1 MANDE
6 LIRAAHSALGDLDPR
21 ALFWIDVGVATR
33 GGASTDH
40 IEWEQL
46 DWDGIRAGLERW
58 LDELDPA
65 SCPTS
70 FQVPV
75 EDDIMLVFPVRART
89 AQARGWKGKPSLT
102 LAETVVPTIWFEDGA
117 EASLF
122 ALSREDVEALASG
135 RRKLAIEL
143 PSHRGTWEMLLGEM
157 NRFGH
162 DNTSAMH
169 PTVLET
175 YASMLGLTEAPPEL
189 GDFDTEWRAINRSE
203 PEEDEDDPRGR
214 GG

>member
-6 LIRAAHSALGDLDPR
+6 LIRAAHGALGDLDPR
-21 ALFWIDVGVATR
+21 AFFWIDVGVATC

-40 IEWEQL
+40 VEWEEL
-46 DWDGIRAGLERW
+46 DWEELRASLERW
-58 LDELDPA
+58 LDQLDPA

-75 EDDIMLVFPVRART
+75 EEDIMLVFRVRART
-89 AQARGWKGKPSLT
+89 PMARGWKAKPSLT
-102 LAETVVPTIWFEDGA
+102 LAETVLPTVWFEDGA
-117 EASLF
+117 EASF
-122 ALSREDVEALASG
+122 YSLSRKDVEALATG

-143 PSHRGTWEMLLGEM
+143 QSHRETWEMLLGEM
-157 NRFGH
+157 NHFGH
-162 DNTSAMH
+162 NNTSAMR

-189 GDFDTEWRAINRSE
+189 GDFDTAWRAINHTP
-203 PEEDEDDPRGR
+203 PEEDEDDPRGP
-214 GG
+214 